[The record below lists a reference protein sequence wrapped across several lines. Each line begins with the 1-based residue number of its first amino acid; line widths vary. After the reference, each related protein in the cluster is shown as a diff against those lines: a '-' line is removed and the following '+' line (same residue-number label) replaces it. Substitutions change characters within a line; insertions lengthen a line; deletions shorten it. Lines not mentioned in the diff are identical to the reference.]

1 MRINRF
7 LSCAGVSSRRKGETL
22 IRDGRVTVN
31 GETVTD
37 PARAVAPGKDLICL
51 DGRPIEGENERRY
64 MLFNKPSGVI
74 VSIGDPFGRP
84 AVSDLLGTDGKG
96 LFPVGRLDSDT
107 SGVLLLTDDG
117 EFAYR
122 LTHPSF
128 GVEKVYRALV
138 RGNMEAEDVRQIEEG
153 VVLDDGPTAPARMR
167 VISHGRSTSTVELTL
182 HQGRK
187 RQVRRML
194 EYVGHPVITLERIAF
209 GGLTVKGIDQGS
221 YRPLSER
228 ELEMLKKAAS
238 RIPVLQTHGGPGNG
252 EDAQTPARK
261 GSMTRKR
268 HISEE

>member
-37 PARAVAPGKDLICL
+37 PARAVEPGKDRVCL
-51 DGRPIEGENERRY
+51 DGRPIEGERARRY

-84 AVSDLLGTDGKG
+84 AVSDLLGDDGKG

-128 GVEKVYRALV
+128 GVEKVYRAVV
-138 RGNMEAEDVRQIEEG
+138 RGNMEAEEVRRLEEG

-167 VISHGRSTSTVELTL
+167 VLSHGRGTSTVEITL

-194 EYVGHPVITLERIAF
+194 EYVGHPVITLERISF
-209 GGLTVKGIDQGS
+209 GGLTVKGIEQGS

-228 ELEMLKKAAS
+228 ELEMLKKSVS
-238 RIPVLQTHGGPGNG
+238 RTPSPQPRDGAMSG
-252 EDAQTPARK
+252 EDARAPVRERGRHQGK
-261 GSMTRKR
+261 G
-268 HISEE
+268 ISIE